1 MNEEIIDNEENGEER
16 EDSLT
21 ENLEAVGQMIIGGI
35 EQVGGI
41 ITGDAITRK
50 EGEYN
55 LDAGTIHQ
63 EVNKDLTASDDEYE
77 ETED

>member
-1 MNEEIIDNEENGEER
+1 MNEEIIEENGEER
-16 EDSLT
+16 EDSLK

-41 ITGDAITRK
+41 ITADGITRE

-77 ETED
+77 EGED

>member
-1 MNEEIIDNEENGEER
+1 MNEEITEENGEER
-16 EDSLT
+16 EDSLK

-41 ITGDAITRK
+41 LTADGITRE

-55 LDAGTIHQ
+55 LDAGNIHQ
-63 EVNKDLTASDDEYE
+63 EVNKNLTASDDEYV
-77 ETED
+77 ETKE

>member
-1 MNEEIIDNEENGEER
+1 MNEEVKETELNNEER
-16 EDSLT
+16 ENSLK

-35 EQVGGI
+35 EQIGGI
-41 ITGDAITRK
+41 ITADGITRE

-55 LDAGTIHQ
+55 LEAGSIHQ

-77 ETED
+77 ETEE

>member
-1 MNEEIIDNEENGEER
+1 MNEEITEENGEER
-16 EDSLT
+16 EDSLK

-41 ITGDAITRK
+41 ITGDSITRR

-55 LDAGTIHQ
+55 LDAGTLHQ
-63 EVNKDLTASDDEYE
+63 EVNSDLNESDDDIAED
-77 ETED
+77 TEK

>member
-1 MNEEIIDNEENGEER
+1 MSEKQKEEER
-16 EDSLT
+16 EDSLK

-41 ITGDAITRK
+41 ITADGITRE

-55 LDAGTIHQ
+55 LEAGSIHQ
-63 EVNKDLTASDDEYE
+63 EVNKNLTASDDNAA
-77 ETED
+77 ETDKEN